1 MARVSIR
8 YPAEPVGVSGVVGER
23 LAFILEKVNFHSF
36 SFTKY
41 KVKAIAGKIKA
52 GKGKKGYPLNS
63 PK

>member
-23 LAFILEKVNFHSF
+23 LAFILEKVHFHSF

-41 KVKAIAGKIKA
+41 KVKRRSETKRRK
-52 GKGKKGYPLNS
+52 
-63 PK
+63 